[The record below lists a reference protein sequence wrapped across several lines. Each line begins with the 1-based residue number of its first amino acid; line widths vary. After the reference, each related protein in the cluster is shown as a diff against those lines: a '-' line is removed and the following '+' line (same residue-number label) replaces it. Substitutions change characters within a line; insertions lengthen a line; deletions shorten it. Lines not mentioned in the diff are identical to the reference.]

1 MQVAITINTQPEFE
15 DSLKKWIRVD
25 TQIKLANQQ
34 MRELRNQRDALSSNV
49 CDYIEKNRM
58 EKRKIETSDSKI
70 EYYEKKE
77 YSALT
82 YGFLEKH
89 LADLIP
95 DEKNVKLIMEYL
107 RSKREIK
114 KSHDLKRVFNKGMK
128 KGTMKEYGGDESE

>member
-1 MQVAITINTQPEFE
+1 
-15 DSLKKWIRVD
+15 
-25 TQIKLANQQ
+25 
-34 MRELRNQRDALSSNV
+34 MRELRTQRDTLSSNV
-49 CDYIEKNRM
+49 CEYIQKNRM
-58 EKRKIETSDSKI
+58 EKRKIETPDSRI

>member
-1 MQVAITINTQPEFE
+1 MQLATTINTQPEFE

-34 MRELRNQRDALSSNV
+34 MRELRIQRETLSTNV
-49 CDYIEKNRM
+49 CDYIQKNRM
-58 EKRKIETSDSKI
+58 EKRKIETPDSKI

-95 DEKNVKLIMEYL
+95 DEKNVKYIMEYL
-107 RSKREIK
+107 KSKREIT
-114 KSHDLKRVFNKGMK
+114 KSYDLKRVFNKGMK
-128 KGTMKEYGGDESE
+128 KGTMKEYGGNESE